1 MTKTLAPW
9 LAVESKVL
17 LEHPRLKIVE
27 DTVRLP
33 KGQLI
38 GYIRIEGRGDGVTIV
53 CIKNRQILL
62 QQEYSY
68 PVGEFLL
75 QFPGGKMEGAET
87 PEQAGA
93 RELQEES
100 GYTFTSCRHLGW
112 FYVDNRR
119 SDAKMHVLLATDVTP
134 AEQCGGDPEEEI
146 ETFWLPLDRF
156 EEMIARGEITNY
168 SVLAA
173 FALLAMNKPAQG
185 VPYTETG

>member
-9 LAVESKVL
+9 TALDSKVL
-17 LEHPRLKIVE
+17 LKHPRLTVVE

-33 KGQLI
+33 QGQLTN
-38 GYIRIEGRGDGVTIV
+38 YIRIEGRASAATII
-53 CIKNRQILL
+53 CIKDGQILL
-62 QQEYSY
+62 QREYSY

-75 QFPGGKMEGAET
+75 QFPGGKIEGAET
-87 PEQAGA
+87 PEEAGA
-93 RELQEES
+93 RELREES
-100 GYTFTSCRHLGW
+100 GYTYSSCQLLGW

-134 AEQCGGDPEEEI
+134 AEQSGGDPEEDI

-173 FALLAMNKPAQG
+173 FALLARNKRPAL
-185 VPYTETG
+185 